1 METGTSVTA
10 FISFSIVM
18 PAYNSEATIDAAI
31 ESVLR
36 QTRRDFELIVV
47 DDGSTDNT
55 VARVERYLG
64 AGRIKLITQ
73 PHLGSSAARNR
84 AIAESVGEYVSLLDS
99 DDVWLPRYLE
109 VMGETLN
116 ANPQAAVAFTDAWV
130 LNDDI
135 KKIARRTAM
144 SAWRPSTDPSEPAAF
159 LRALLEHGNFVYASA
174 TVRRPVLVDV
184 GGFRE
189 ALPACVDYE
198 LWLRIAANGYR
209 FIRCPEILAVYRRRR
224 AGQITSNPATMERA
238 FSEVFRIV
246 AEEYDVAD
254 EIRALALRLM
264 REQEPRIRKARQRRR
279 SSRLPPAAFRLYR
292 PVWRLR
298 WFFLRPPAEVRE
310 AFPNIDVI

>member
-1 METGTSVTA
+1 METGTSVPA
-10 FISFSIVM
+10 SISFSIVM

-31 ESVLR
+31 ESALR
-36 QTRRDFELIVV
+36 QTRRNFELIVV

-55 VARVERYLG
+55 VARVERYLS

-73 PHLGSSAARNR
+73 PHLGSSAARNA

-116 ANPQAAVAFTDAWV
+116 ANPQAAVAFTDGWV

-159 LRALLEHGNFVYASA
+159 LRALLEHGNFVYGSA
-174 TVRRPVLVDV
+174 TVRRSVLVDV

-189 ALPACVDYE
+189 ALPACLDYE

-209 FIRCPEILAVYRRRR
+209 FIRCPEIVAVYRRR
-224 AGQITSNPATMERA
+224 AGQITSNPARMERA
-238 FSEVFRIV
+238 LSEVFRIV
-246 AEEYDVAD
+246 AEEYGVTD
-254 EIRALALRLM
+254 EIRALALRLKQ
-264 REQEPRIRKARQRRR
+264 EQEPRISKARQRTR

-292 PVWRLR
+292 PLWRLR
-298 WFFLRPPAEVRE
+298 WFCLRPPAEVRE